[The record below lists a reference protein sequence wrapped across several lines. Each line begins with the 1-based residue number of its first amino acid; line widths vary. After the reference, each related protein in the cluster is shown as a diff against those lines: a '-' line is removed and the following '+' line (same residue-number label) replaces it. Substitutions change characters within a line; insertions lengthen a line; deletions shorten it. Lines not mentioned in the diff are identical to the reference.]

1 MIKKLIIAVL
11 LMIPSMAFAQK
22 FGTVDTE
29 SFMPNMPEIK
39 EMQATLETTS
49 KKYEDEL
56 ANLRQKFQ
64 KELEDYQNL
73 PADTPESIKERRAQE
88 LQDLDQKMQ
97 QFYQNAQN
105 EIQQTQV
112 RLMQP
117 IQDRVRQAINAV
129 GAEGGFTFIF
139 EKQMPVYVG
148 TDAVDVTPLVKK
160 KLNIQ

>member
-1 MIKKLIIAVL
+1 MIKKLIIAIL

-56 ANLRQKFQ
+56 GNLRQKFQ